1 MLDPFNRSITYLR
14 ISVTDRC
21 NLRCMYCMPA
31 DGIKL
36 MRHEDILSYEK
47 ITETV
52 RTLIP
57 FGVQKI
63 RFTGGEP
70 LVRKGFEKLV
80 KMVAD
85 IEGIEDISITTNG
98 IFLAEK
104 AQQLADNGLNR
115 VNISLDTLDPEKF
128 KKLTRGGDLSKVLK
142 GFKAAKKAGLNPV
155 KINCVKTADF
165 DPEEQA
171 DLKYFCIEND
181 LQLRYIRQMNLS
193 DGEFWQVEGGEGG
206 NCKACN
212 RIRLMANGDFKN
224 CLFGEQAFN
233 LRELGIIPAFEQAIA
248 SKPLCGSMNTKNEFY
263 NIGG

>member
-31 DGIKL
+31 EGINL
-36 MRHEDILSYEK
+36 MRHEDILSYEE
-47 ITETV
+47 IEETV

-57 FGVQKI
+57 FGIQKI

-80 KMVAD
+80 KMVAGID
-85 IEGIEDISITTNG
+85 EIEDISITTNG

-115 VNISLDTLDPEKF
+115 VNISLDTLNPEKY
-128 KKLTRGGDLSKVLK
+128 KILTRGGDLSKVLQ
-142 GFKAAKKAGLNPV
+142 GIEAARNAGLNPV
-155 KINCVKTADF
+155 KINCVKTANF
-165 DPEEQA
+165 DPVEQEK
-171 DLKYFCIEND
+171 LKSFCTENG

-193 DGEFWQVEGGEGG
+193 EGEFWQVEGGDGG
-206 NCKACN
+206 NCKSCN

-224 CLFGEQAFN
+224 CLFGEQSFN
-233 LRELGIIPAFEQAIA
+233 LRKLGIVPAFEQAIA

>member
-1 MLDPFNRSITYLR
+1 
-14 ISVTDRC
+14 
-21 NLRCMYCMPA
+21 MPA
-31 DGIKL
+31 GGIKL
-36 MRHEDILSYEK
+36 MRHEDILSYEE

-57 FGVQKI
+57 FGIQKI

-80 KMVAD
+80 KMVAG

-98 IFLAEK
+98 ILLVDK
-104 AQQLADNGLNR
+104 AQQLAENGLDR
-115 VNISLDTLDPEKF
+115 VNISLDTLDTERY

-142 GFKAAKKAGLNPV
+142 GIEAAKKAGLNPV

-165 DPEEQA
+165 DPKEQA
-171 DLKYFCIEND
+171 DLKYFCTENN

-193 DGEFWQVEGGEGG
+193 EGEFWQVEGGEGG
-206 NCKACN
+206 NCKSCN

>member
-1 MLDPFNRSITYLR
+1 
-14 ISVTDRC
+14 
-21 NLRCMYCMPA
+21 MPA

-36 MRHEDILSYEK
+36 MRHEDILSYEE
-47 ITETV
+47 IAETV

-57 FGVQKI
+57 FGIKKI

-70 LVRKGFEKLV
+70 LVRKGLEDLV
-80 KMVAD
+80 KMVAEID
-85 IEGIEDISITTNG
+85 GVEDISITTNG

-104 AQQLADNGLNR
+104 ARQLADNGLNR
-115 VNISLDTLDPEKF
+115 VNVSLDTLDPEKF

-142 GFKAAKKAGLNPV
+142 GIEAAQKAGLNPV

-165 DPEEQA
+165 NRSEQEK
-171 DLKYFCIEND
+171 LKSFCTENG

-193 DGEFWQVEGGEGG
+193 DGEFWQVEGGDGG
-206 NCKACN
+206 NCKSCN

-224 CLFGEQAFN
+224 CLFGEQSFN
-233 LRELGIIPAFEQAIA
+233 LRELGIVPAFEQAIS
-248 SKPLCGSMNTKNEFY
+248 SKPFCGSRNTKNEFY

>member
-21 NLRCMYCMPA
+21 NLRCMYCMPV

-36 MRHEDILSYEK
+36 MHHKDILSYEE

-57 FGVQKI
+57 FGIQKI

-85 IEGIEDISITTNG
+85 VEGIEDISITTNG
-98 IFLAEK
+98 ILLVDKARQLAE
-104 AQQLADNGLNR
+104 NGLNR
-115 VNISLDTLDPEKF
+115 VNISLDTLDPERY

-142 GFKAAKKAGLNPV
+142 GIEAARKAGLNPI
-155 KINCVKTADF
+155 KINCVKTTDF
-165 DPEEQA
+165 DPKEQ
-171 DLKYFCIEND
+171 DELKSFCKDND

-206 NCKACN
+206 NCKSCN

-224 CLFGEQAFN
+224 CLFGEQTFN
-233 LRELGIIPAFEQAIA
+233 LRELGIIPAFEHAIA

>member
-31 DGIKL
+31 GGIKL
-36 MRHEDILSYEK
+36 MRHEDILSYEE

-57 FGVQKI
+57 YGIQKI

-80 KMVAD
+80 KMVAEVD
-85 IEGIEDISITTNG
+85 GIEDVSITTNG

-104 AQQLADNGLNR
+104 AQQLAENGLHR
-115 VNISLDTLDPEKF
+115 VNISLDTLDPEKYRT
-128 KKLTRGGDLSKVLK
+128 LTRGGDISKVFE
-142 GFKAAKKAGLNPV
+142 GIKAAKLAGLNPV
-155 KINCVKTADF
+155 KINCVKTPDSDSAEMD
-165 DPEEQA
+165 Q
-171 DLKYFCIEND
+171 LKNFCNSNQ

-206 NCKACN
+206 NCKSCN

-233 LRELGIIPAFEQAIA
+233 LREMGIIPAFEQAIA

>member
-31 DGIKL
+31 DDIKL
-36 MRHEDILSYEK
+36 MRHEDILSYEE

-52 RTLIP
+52 HTLIP
-57 FGVQKI
+57 FGIQKI

-70 LVRKGFEKLV
+70 LVRKGFGKLV
-80 KMVAD
+80 KMVAEVD
-85 IEGIEDISITTNG
+85 GIEDISITTNG

-142 GFKAAKKAGLNPV
+142 GIKAAKKAGLNPV

>member
-36 MRHEDILSYEK
+36 MRHEDILSYEE
-47 ITETV
+47 IAETV
-52 RTLIP
+52 RALVP
-57 FGVQKI
+57 FGIKKI

-70 LVRKGFEKLV
+70 LVRKGFETLV

-85 IEGIEDISITTNG
+85 INEIEDISITTNG

-104 AQQLADNGLNR
+104 AQQLADNGLSR
-115 VNISLDTLDPEKF
+115 VNVSLDTLDPEKY
-128 KKLTRGGDLSKVLK
+128 KKLTRGGDLSKVLS
-142 GFKAAKKAGLNPV
+142 GIKAAQKAGLNPV

-165 DPEEQA
+165 DPDEQEK
-171 DLKYFCIEND
+171 LKSFCTKNG

-193 DGEFWQVEGGEGG
+193 GGEYWQVEGGDGG
-206 NCKACN
+206 NCKTCN

-224 CLFGEQAFN
+224 CLFGEHAFN
-233 LRELGIIPAFEQAIA
+233 LRELGIVPAFEQAIA
-248 SKPLCGSMNTKNEFY
+248 SKPLCGIVNTKNEFY